1 MDCVAIRNAAI
12 AAGAMTLVDIVTGVT
27 RAALNRELSSDGW
40 LRGLGRKAAIVLAFA
55 LAVALEYAETL
66 LPMGLDIRITIP
78 VACYL
83 VLTEATSAETIS
95 TVAWQRAR
103 GRDVPYDPSAYAG
116 WDHTGRPILVADGD
130 RIWTV

>member
-55 LAVALEYAETL
+55 LAVALEYAEGL

-83 VLTEATSAETIS
+83 VLTEATSAYENI
-95 TVAWQRAR
+95 R
-103 GRDVPYDPSAYAG
+103 GIDPSLRPDTLEDIFAVNNEGEDDRDV
-116 WDHTGRPILVADGD
+116 
-130 RIWTV
+130 

>member
-83 VLTEATSAETIS
+83 VLTEATSAYENI
-95 TVAWQRAR
+95 R
-103 GRDVPYDPSAYAG
+103 GIDPTLRPDTLEDIFAVNNEGEDDHDV
-116 WDHTGRPILVADGD
+116 
-130 RIWTV
+130 

>member
-1 MDCVAIRNAAI
+1 MDCIAIRNAAI
-12 AAGAMTLVDIVTGVT
+12 AAGAMTLVDIATGVT

-40 LRGLGRKAAIVLAFA
+40 LRGLGRKMAIVLAFA

-83 VLTEATSAETIS
+83 VLTEATSAYENI
-95 TVAWQRAR
+95 R
-103 GRDVPYDPSAYAG
+103 GIDPSLRPDTLEDIFAVNNEG
-116 WDHTGRPILVADGD
+116 EETDHDV
-130 RIWTV
+130 

>member
-1 MDCVAIRNAAI
+1 MDCIAIRNAAI

-83 VLTEATSAETIS
+83 VLTEATSAYENI
-95 TVAWQRAR
+95 R
-103 GRDVPYDPSAYAG
+103 GIDPSLRPDTLEDIFAVNNEG
-116 WDHTGRPILVADGD
+116 EDDHDV
-130 RIWTV
+130 